1 MSARRRR
8 FDVGALMKARKES
21 KQLQKEIL
29 EGNESVKEKKVCL
42 QNLQMKEKRLDLKV
56 SLHFN

>member
-1 MSARRRR
+1 MSAMRRR

-29 EGNESVKEKKVCL
+29 EGNESVKERKVCL

-56 SLHFN
+56 SLNL